1 MLESDFRLI
10 YDEHKKLVYNLA
22 LQYTQQTEDAEEI
35 TQDVFLAV
43 HQSLSNFKQESKLST
58 WIYRITINKSIDFIK
73 AKQRK
78 KRFGLMTSL
87 FFEKTNEIKFDKI
100 TFDHPGVDLESKEK
114 FQELFRAINS
124 LGEKQ
129 RTAFILNRIE
139 QINLTEI
146 AAIMEL
152 SEKAVDSLVQRAK
165 QNVLKMIK

>member
-1 MLESDFRLI
+1 MYE
-10 YDEHKKLVYNLA
+10 EHKKIVYNLA

-43 HQSLSNFKQESKLST
+43 HQSFRNFKQESKLST
-58 WIYRITINKSIDFIK
+58 WIYRIAINKSIDFIK

-87 FFEKTNEIKFDKI
+87 FFEKTSEIKFDKI
-100 TFDHPGVDLESKEK
+100 TFDHPGVDLEYKEK
-114 FQELFRAINS
+114 FKELFQAINS

-139 QINLTEI
+139 QINIAEI
-146 AAIMEL
+146 AVIMEL
-152 SEKAVDSLVQRAK
+152 SEKAVESLIQRAK